1 MSAEEPTIPEE
12 PVAEPA
18 QPAATE
24 PAEPA
29 ATEPAEPA
37 EPAPKRG
44 RGRPAG
50 SKDKAPRAKPRVRAE
65 PLVPK
70 PAEPAEVPPP
80 SAAGSSQAPE
90 TRPVEPVEARPP
102 SPEPLTP
109 RTLYRQTSAH
119 LLTLRDLVQ
128 TQKRASVADRYTAR
142 LHAWPVV

>member
-18 QPAATE
+18 QPA
-24 PAEPA
+24 EPA
-29 ATEPAEPA
+29 ATEPAQPAAA
-37 EPAPKRG
+37 EPSEPPKRG

-50 SKDKAPRAKPRVRAE
+50 SKDKTPRVTKPKVRVE
-65 PLVPK
+65 PLQPPEP
-70 PAEPAEVPPP
+70 PAAKKKGISEIPAGDLPEKSPPV
-80 SAAGSSQAPE
+80 
-90 TRPVEPVEARPP
+90 VEEAPP
-102 SPEPLTP
+102 SPEPPSP

-128 TQKRASVADRYTAR
+128 TQQRASVAERYTSR